1 MEPFFAECAFDH
13 ASLGFAL
20 AYTVMSKALIIMDF
34 FLKLK
39 HKKLVHDNGKV
50 N

>member
-1 MEPFFAECAFDH
+1 MEPFLAERTFDH
-13 ASLGFAL
+13 ASLGLAL
-20 AYTVMSKALIIMDF
+20 KNTVMSKALIIMDF